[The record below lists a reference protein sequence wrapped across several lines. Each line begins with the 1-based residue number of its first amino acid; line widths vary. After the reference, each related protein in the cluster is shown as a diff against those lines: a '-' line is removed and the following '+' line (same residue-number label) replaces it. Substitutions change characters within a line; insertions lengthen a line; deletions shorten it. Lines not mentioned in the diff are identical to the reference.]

1 MEVKKLLSFLE
12 LTLQFRDVY
21 RTIKIPGKVSTE
33 NDAEHSYQL
42 ALFAWYIATADKL
55 PLDTDKIIRYALVHD
70 FVEVYA
76 GDVDTHT
83 DDFAAIQAKPEREEA
98 ARKRL
103 LKEFPEFTEFH
114 DAILEYQ
121 EKSTEEA
128 RFVYAA
134 DKIIAEMNVYLEGNT
149 INVEK
154 GLTVERIRKNKDA
167 KIALSPHL
175 EKYWREF
182 IPLWQ
187 ELEEKTMPG
196 KNKQSHY
203 RTERK

>member
-1 MEVKKLLSFLE
+1 MQRIRADDAALLGR
-12 LTLQFRDVY
+12 FREGNA
-21 RTIKIPGKVSTE
+21 PGQRGV
-33 NDAEHSYQL
+33 Q
-42 ALFAWYIATADKL
+42 
-55 PLDTDKIIRYALVHD
+55 
-70 FVEVYA
+70 
-76 GDVDTHT
+76 
-83 DDFAAIQAKPEREEA
+83 
-98 ARKRL
+98 
-103 LKEFPEFTEFH
+103 
-114 DAILEYQ
+114 YQ